1 MTEPNNQPKET
12 INFDLNDMTIAE
24 IVSVE
29 ELTGLPFDAMT
40 DPDKPKGKM
49 LQALA
54 YISKKR
60 DNPDFTFE
68 DAGKIKITTTETKPD
83 PLDEDE

>member
-1 MTEPNNQPKET
+1 MTEPERLTFN
-12 INFDLNDMTIAE
+12 INDLTIAE
-24 IVSVE
+24 IVTVE
-29 ELTGLPFDAMT
+29 ELTGLPFDALS

-60 DNPDFTFE
+60 ENPEFTFE
-68 DAGKIKITTTETKPD
+68 MAGELSISMESEE
-83 PLDEDE
+83 LDFTDDDE

>member
-1 MTEPNNQPKET
+1 MTEPEKLTFN
-12 INFDLNDMTIAE
+12 INDLTIAE
-24 IVSVE
+24 IVTVE
-29 ELTGLPFDAMT
+29 ELTGLPFDALS

-60 DNPDFTFE
+60 ENPEFTFE
-68 DAGKIKITTTETKPD
+68 MAGELSISMESEE
-83 PLDEDE
+83 LDFTDDDE